1 MGTSVDNSTCG
12 SRAISGNL
20 YFMKE
25 TFFKG
30 IKPPKTESKSKKLGA
45 FFSFSLSLKKRL
57 HNILCLGNSMKPGLV
72 HVGWFVVARPAV
84 LVVLVV
90 LGGYHSSTK

>member
-1 MGTSVDNSTCG
+1 MDPELLV
-12 SRAISGNL
+12 GNC
-20 YFMKE
+20 
-25 TFFKG
+25 TPWWRRFFKAYSHQNLRINLRSSG
-30 IKPPKTESKSKKLGA
+30 HFL
-45 FFSFSLSLKKRL
+45 FSLTLEKRL

-72 HVGWFVVARPAV
+72 DVGWFVVARPAV